1 MTYGTATVAS
11 LGELLAGA
19 GGLGLGLDGLGVHRR
34 GQEADRDNLASLQ
47 LGDGAGS
54 VSSAGE
60 ALGPLAV
67 LVANE
72 RLLRERRSRR
82 KMYVSESDKQL

>member
-1 MTYGTATVAS
+1 VAS

-19 GGLGLGLDGLGVHRR
+19 GGLGLGLDLARLHGR
-34 GQEADRDNLASLQ
+34 GQEADGDNLASLQ

-54 VSSAGE
+54 VTSARE
-60 ALGPLAV
+60 ALGPLAI

-72 RLLRERRSRR
+72 GLLRVRERERERER
-82 KMYVSESDKQL
+82 EEMEENI